1 MKKYHVYGLGN
12 ALVDKEFEVQ
22 DEFFA
27 HESIQKGVMTLV
39 DGESQETLLQDLW
52 ISMGLRNVP
61 AVVLQPTPCMLFPS
75 LVAIPIMPAR
85 YPMTSSGIF
94 TWKNWATSTYIPIL
108 IITIGKK
115 G

>member
-39 DGESQETLLQDLW
+39 DGESQETLL
-52 ISMGLRNVP
+52 
-61 AVVLQPTPCMLFPS
+61 A
-75 LVAIPIMPAR
+75 
-85 YPMTSSGIF
+85 
-94 TWKNWATSTYIPIL
+94 KTY
-108 IITIGKK
+108 G
-115 G
+115 